1 MGEFL
6 PLASRIHESNML
18 QSIKNTK
25 NKKKYCHIKK
35 RLYLCSRNRLDSIVR
50 STLLFRHFER
60 KLTLLITK
68 KLLSKKEMKEMNKK
82 NYLSPMVE
90 IMNARVEKGFQ
101 MSGTTDPE
109 LNTTI
114 EPEVEG
120 PEIDFNSFD

>member
-1 MGEFL
+1 
-6 PLASRIHESNML
+6 
-18 QSIKNTK
+18 
-25 NKKKYCHIKK
+25 
-35 RLYLCSRNRLDSIVR
+35 
-50 STLLFRHFER
+50 
-60 KLTLLITK
+60 
-68 KLLSKKEMKEMNKK
+68 MNKK

-101 MSGTTDPE
+101 MSGTDPE

>member
-1 MGEFL
+1 
-6 PLASRIHESNML
+6 
-18 QSIKNTK
+18 
-25 NKKKYCHIKK
+25 
-35 RLYLCSRNRLDSIVR
+35 LDSIVR

-101 MSGTTDPE
+101 MSSTDPE